1 MGIQIN
7 NKRTD
12 SYIGTF
18 DYNCADDML
27 QLQEVRNMVK
37 NMNKSLRSA
46 NMDYQFRVIVR
57 GRGDNRF
64 ERAKDYYNKKYGRQ
78 FSERYIKARVAQD
91 LPLEFAD
98 RVDAYILRRR

>member
-18 DYNCADDML
+18 DYGCADDML
-27 QLQEVRNMVK
+27 QLEEVRNMVK

-91 LPLEFAD
+91 LPLELAD

>member
-1 MGIQIN
+1 MGIQIS

-18 DYNCADDML
+18 DYSCAHDML
-27 QLQEVRNMVK
+27 QLEEVRNMVK

-64 ERAKDYYNKKYGRQ
+64 ERARDYYNKKYGRQ

-91 LPLEFAD
+91 LPLELAD

>member
-1 MGIQIN
+1 MGIQIDKN
-7 NKRTD
+7 RSD

-18 DYNCADDML
+18 DYACADDML
-27 QLQEVRNMVK
+27 QLEEVKTMVK
-37 NMNKSLRSA
+37 NMNKALKRDGY
-46 NMDYQFRVIVR
+46 DYKFRVLVR

-64 ERAKDYYNKKYGRQ
+64 ERAKNYYNNKYGRQ

>member
-1 MGIQIN
+1 MGIQID

-18 DYNCADDML
+18 DYSSADDML

-37 NMNKSLRSA
+37 NMNKSLRGA
-46 NMDYQFRVIVR
+46 GMDYQFRVIVR

-78 FSERYIKARVAQD
+78 FSERYIKARVSQD
-91 LPLEFAD
+91 LPLELAD

>member
-1 MGIQIN
+1 MGIQID

-18 DYNCADDML
+18 DYSCADDML
-27 QLQEVRNMVK
+27 QLADVRAMVK
-37 NMNKSLRSA
+37 NMNKSLRKA
-46 NMDYQFRVIVR
+46 GMDYQFRVLVR

-64 ERAKDYYNKKYGRQ
+64 ERAKDYYSKKYGRQ

>member
-18 DYNCADDML
+18 DYSCADDML

-91 LPLEFAD
+91 LPLELAD